1 MANQRGTIH
10 TFGPEKKLTIVTNTQ
25 GIGSDKRRIATV
37 VVILQ
42 WMQAVTVLKKSITDG
57 WHSVILPA
65 NANLEDRRNFIT
77 EITLMKEIGK
87 HLNIV
92 SMLGCVTSGGPLCLI
107 TEFCPHGDLRNY
119 LRLLRDQVRGNIH
132 HHHSEVIC
140 SVNRLW
146 IQIFGRMMATKWIII
161 LF

>member
-1 MANQRGTIH
+1 M
-10 TFGPEKKLTIVTNTQ
+10 NTS
-25 GIGSDKRRIATV
+25 SDRYK
-37 VVILQ
+37 
-42 WMQAVTVLKKSITDG
+42 KKSLTDG

-119 LRLLRDQVRGNIH
+119 LRLLRDQVRSNIHH

-140 SVNRLW
+140 SVNRL
-146 IQIFGRMMATKWIII
+146 
-161 LF
+161 